1 MSSVNKVTILGTLGR
16 DPQITSFPS
25 GDRIAELSVAT
36 SERWTSK
43 DGEKKEKTEWHKVI
57 IRNENF
63 VRVAENYL
71 SKGSK
76 VYIEGQLQTRE
87 WTDKD
92 GTKRY
97 ATEIVIGKF
106 KGELVLLSEGKE
118 REVRQESQQA
128 IKRSFADDLEDD
140 SEIPF

>member
-1 MSSVNKVTILGTLGR
+1 MSSVNRVIILGTLGG

-25 GDRIAELSVAT
+25 GDRIAALAVAT
-36 SERWTSK
+36 NERWTDKAS
-43 DGEKKEKTEWHKVI
+43 GEKKEKTEWHKVV
-57 IRNENF
+57 IRNDSL
-63 VRVAENYL
+63 VKVAENYL

-92 GTKRY
+92 GSKRY

-106 KGELVLLSEGKE
+106 KGELTLISEGKQ
-118 REVRQESQQA
+118 REARAESQQA
-128 IKRSFADDLEDD
+128 VKRSFADDLED

>member
-16 DPQITSFPS
+16 DPEIKSFPS

-36 SERWTSK
+36 SERWTDKSS
-43 DGEKKEKTEWHKVI
+43 GEKKDKTTWHKVV
-57 IRNENF
+57 IRNDAL
-63 VRVAENYL
+63 VKVAENYL

-92 GTKRY
+92 GSKRY

-106 KGELVLLSEGKE
+106 KGELTLLSEGKE
-118 REVRQESQQA
+118 REARTESQQA
-128 IKRSFADDLEDD
+128 VKRSFADDLDD
-140 SEIPF
+140 SSIPF